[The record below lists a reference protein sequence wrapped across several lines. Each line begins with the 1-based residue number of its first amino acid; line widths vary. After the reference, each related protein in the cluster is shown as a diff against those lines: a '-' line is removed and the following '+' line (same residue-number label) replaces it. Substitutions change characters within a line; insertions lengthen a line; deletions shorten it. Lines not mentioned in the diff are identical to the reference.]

1 MSKRKLCEYLSDLNV
16 SNNKKPKVNQRTIEC
31 QTDIIINENDTKV
44 YSESEMNDIINKTKR
59 EMISNYYQFM
69 KSSNIVEKIIHYNKC
84 EL

>member
-31 QTDIIINENDTKV
+31 QTDIIINENYTKV
-44 YSESEMNDIINKTKR
+44 YSESEMNDIINKTKT

-69 KSSNIVEKIIHYNKC
+69 KSSNIVEKIIHSHKC